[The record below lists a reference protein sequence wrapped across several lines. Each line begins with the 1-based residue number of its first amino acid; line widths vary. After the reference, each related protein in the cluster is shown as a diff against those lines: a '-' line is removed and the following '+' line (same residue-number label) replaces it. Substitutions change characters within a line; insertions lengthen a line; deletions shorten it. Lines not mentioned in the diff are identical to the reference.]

1 MIPTQGHAAL
11 IISII
16 SLTITLSLLV
26 VGLRHEKKRPQ
37 DPSDDH

>member
-1 MIPTQGHAAL
+1 MDQIQGHAAL
-11 IISII
+11 LVSCV
-16 SLTITLSLLV
+16 SLVIVIGLLF